1 MEIIMKCYD
10 ARTIESCCV
19 FSYEVK
25 LPERSDKKTEKRKRS
40 SFTWKKIL
48 LHLLFILLYPFAFL
62 IDSVVMGAQ
71 KIFRKCRTFLCRC
84 DHGYIVVTCI
94 LSTFSATATVPLL
107 MTLI

>member
-10 ARTIESCCV
+10 ARMIESCCV

-40 SFTWKKIL
+40 SFTWNKIL

-62 IDSVVMGAQ
+62 VDSVVMGAQ
-71 KIFRKCRTFLCRC
+71 KIFRKCRSFVSRC
-84 DHGYIVVTCI
+84 DRGYIVVTCV
-94 LSTFSATATVPLL
+94 LSTFSATATIPLL
-107 MTLI
+107 LTLI